1 VLFPDHRAVR
11 LDAPRLL
18 EAGVAKGFRF
28 PEHRYFY
35 ELANSRSIRKA
46 ADVLHVS
53 PSALSR
59 QIRKIEG
66 LLGSQLIERGRSGIR
81 LTISGEY
88 RLEHIRESFANE
100 ERLLAKFNEVAG
112 LRRGHVRVACGDG
125 FLPDLLGDSF
135 ERFARKH
142 PGITF
147 EIKSTSRDFIIKS
160 VIEEEAELG
169 FVFYLQLDERL
180 RTLAHSRQPLHVVMS
195 PRHVLARKRVLS
207 LKEVSGFPFALL
219 VPSHGVRQA
228 IDVEA
233 RRARVE
239 LRARFTCNSITA
251 LRALAERFDVLT
263 ILPRFTAI
271 QELSTGRLVSVPL
284 SGKFFHSTE
293 ANLFAKRTRD
303 LPLPTRE
310 LAQVLIEGMRALSP
324 PD

>member
-1 VLFPDHRAVR
+1 M
-11 LDAPRLL
+11 
-18 EAGVAKGFRF
+18 AKGFRF
-28 PEHRYFY
+28 PEYRYFY
-35 ELANSRSIRKA
+35 EVANSRSMRKA
-46 ADVLHVS
+46 ADVLHIS

-59 QIRKIEG
+59 QIRKIEY

-88 RLEHIRESFANE
+88 ALQHIKESFAAE
-100 ERLLAKFNEVAG
+100 ERLLAKLNEIAG
-112 LRRGHVRVACGDG
+112 LRLGHVRVACGDG

-147 EIKSTSRDFIIKS
+147 EIKSTSRDYIIKS

-169 FVFYLQLDERL
+169 FIFYPQPDQRL

-195 PRHVLARKRVLS
+195 PNHALARKKLLS
-207 LKEVSGFPFALL
+207 LQEVSAFPLALL

-251 LRALAERFDVLT
+251 LRAFAERFDVLT
-263 ILPRFTAI
+263 ILPKFAAI
-271 QELSTGRLVSVPL
+271 PELTTGRLVAVPL
-284 SGKFFHSTE
+284 SGKFFNSTE

-303 LPLPTRE
+303 LTLPTKE
-310 LAQVLIEGMRALSP
+310 LARVLIEGMQALSSAA
-324 PD
+324 